1 MNNTKQESK
10 LYTYT
15 KSQELFRR
23 AVKVIPTGLPGH
35 LGPVQSQ
42 FIPTSSFPFYADRV
56 EASYFWDIDGNK
68 FIDYLCAY
76 GPNVLGYNNP
86 VVDEAAFKQ
95 FKKGNCM
102 ALPGLPQVEFAE
114 LLVDTIEIA
123 DWALFMKNGGDATGF
138 AVMAARAATGRKKI
152 VRIKG
157 GYHGVA
163 PWTQAEGHSGI
174 IADDVSNNLFMEW
187 NDTAA
192 FEKLISEYP
201 GQIAALIATPY
212 DHRIFNDNA
221 LPAPGYWKKIQKICN
236 DKDIVLIIDDV
247 RCGFRLDMGG
257 SAKYFGFQPDMAC
270 YCKALANG
278 YNISSVV
285 GKDSLRDA
293 ASKVFYTGSYWS
305 SAVPMAA
312 GIACISELKRIDG
325 PKLMI
330 EKCKKLSEG
339 LVSAAKNHG
348 IDLKISGIPSMFY
361 MRITNDNS
369 LMMQQ
374 EFCSECALRGVFFV
388 SHHNH
393 FINCSLT
400 DEDISRTLGVAD
412 EAFRIVKK
420 NNPHRF
426 QEAK

>member
-1 MNNTKQESK
+1 MVNVEEEKK
-10 LYTYT
+10 IYIYT
-15 KSQELFRR
+15 KSQELFQR
-23 AVKVIPTGLPGH
+23 AVKVLPTGIPGH

-42 FIPTSSFPFYADRV
+42 FIPTSAFPFYADRA
-56 EASYFWDIDGNK
+56 EASYFWDLDGNK
-68 FIDYLCAY
+68 FIDYMCAY

-86 VVDEAAFKQ
+86 IVDEAAFKQ

-102 ALPGLPQVEFAE
+102 ALPGEVQVDFAE

-123 DWALFMKNGGDATGF
+123 DWALFMKNGGDATSF
-138 AVMAARAATGRKKI
+138 ALMAARAATGRKKL

-163 PWTQAEGHSGI
+163 PWTQVAGHAGVLK
-174 IADDVSNNLFMEW
+174 DDVSNNLFMEW
-187 NDTAA
+187 NKPEE
-192 FEKLISEYP
+192 FEKLIKQYP
-201 GQIAALIATPY
+201 GEIAALMATPY
-212 DHRIFNDNA
+212 DHRIFTDNA
-221 LPAPGYWKKIQKICN
+221 LPAPGYWQKIQKMCN
-236 DKDIVLIIDDV
+236 DNGIVLIVDDV

-257 SAKYFGFQPDMAC
+257 SAKYFGFEPDMAC

-312 GIACISELKRIDG
+312 GIACINELKRING
-325 PKLMI
+325 PQLMLDI
-330 EKCKKLSEG
+330 GKKLTDG
-339 LVSAAKNHG
+339 LKQAAVNQG
-348 IDLKISGIPSMFY
+348 IDLEISGVPSMFY
-361 MRITNDNS
+361 MRITNDDS
-369 LMMQQ
+369 LMLQQ
-374 EFCSECALRGVFFV
+374 EFCAECAKRGIFFV

-400 DEDISRTLGVAD
+400 DEDISRTLEVAE
-412 EAFRIVKK
+412 EAFRSVKQ

-426 QEAK
+426 